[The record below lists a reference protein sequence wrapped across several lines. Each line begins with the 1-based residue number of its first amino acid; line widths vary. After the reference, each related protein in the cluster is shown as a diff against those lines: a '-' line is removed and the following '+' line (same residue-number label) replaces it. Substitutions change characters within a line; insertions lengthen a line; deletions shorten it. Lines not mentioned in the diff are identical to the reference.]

1 MANFNAKNE
10 QQLNRQLKV
19 QKLSIPFVIV
29 GNATSSSVSVS
40 CDEPSLLFIKTQGVD
55 QITAA
60 LATSETATYTTSPDD
75 SNGIFNI
82 LVRIQEPVNKVVSI
96 RVADRVTGA
105 NELAYIGSSSGITT
119 GSGGG
124 QSIMLTC
131 DATVALNAANTVSGC
146 LEVEYIVNEH
156 S

>member
-1 MANFNAKNE
+1 MSYQAKNE
-10 QQLNRQLKV
+10 LQLNRQLKV

-29 GNATSSSVSVS
+29 GNSSSASVAVSN
-40 CDEPSLLFIKTQGVD
+40 DEPGILFLRTQGND

-60 LATSETATYTTSPDD
+60 LATSETATYTVSPSD
-75 SNGIFNI
+75 SGGIFNI
-82 LVRIQEPVNKVVSI
+82 LVKIQEPVDKVVSCK
-96 RVADRVTGA
+96 AFQRVTGDV
-105 NELAYIGSSSGITT
+105 EKVYLGSSTGITS

-131 DATVALNAANTVSGC
+131 TATQAINASNTVNAC
-146 LEVEYIVNEH
+146 LEVEYSVLEH